1 MVLQDKYDEYS
12 TLAVLGQTLTSTV
25 ANSGSRAL
33 GDVHASTKEEAFL
46 GLAKWVAANGLKQLA
61 SAICRL
67 NYGNTDECPTFEVDT
82 SIPENPQEKATR
94 LSIVTKIVKCPQQWV
109 YEQLGV
115 PLPKDGEPTIGGI
128 PEPVNVTPGQPGQP
142 KPGDEGKELPPKKE
156 APGDQS
162 DLGTEAREMLTFAG
176 GNGDKHN
183 RVYQFISTTELIG
196 NCFWR
201 KNHACAGGLVQI
213 TSVCAFTAAV
223 QLM

>member
-1 MVLQDKYDEYS
+1 MW
-12 TLAVLGQTLTSTV
+12 
-25 ANSGSRAL
+25 R
-33 GDVHASTKEEAFL
+33 
-46 GLAKWVAANGLKQLA
+46 
-61 SAICRL
+61 
-67 NYGNTDECPTFEVDT
+67 VD
-82 SIPENPQEKATR
+82 P
-94 LSIVTKIVKCPQQWV
+94 LTKIVKCPQQWV